1 MITVILWLC
10 NALDLQ
16 FVNVTNNTVGVIIPT
31 NIGVCEVRLD
41 AWVDSL
47 GAARERLWVIFDY
60 LDGSDADTASFTNR
74 SAAKAF
80 ISDILEISDLI

>member
-41 AWVDSL
+41 AWVDAL
-47 GAARERLWVIFDY
+47 GATKERLWVIFDY

-74 SAAKAF
+74 NAAQAF
-80 ISDILEISDLI
+80 ISDILEISGLT